1 MIEIRNV
8 SKYYG
13 KEVAING
20 LSLDFKK
27 GEAAIISGSNGAGK
41 STLLA
46 ILAGLIRPDVGVVNY
61 FSIDNFSAESGSFPR
76 QLSSKI
82 AYLGQKV
89 NLYLNLTLKENLD
102 LIASCKQVNNSQL
115 PELIESLQLQAFLS
129 KKLVECSQGV
139 QKKAAIAR
147 ALVGEPELFL
157 LDEPYANLDRM
168 SCDRLSELL
177 FHLNQ
182 QGKIIILVT
191 HLDGPR
197 KDFVKRQLVLEKG
210 KLLN

>member
-1 MIEIRNV
+1 MIEIRDL

-13 KEVAING
+13 KEVAISS

-27 GEAAIISGSNGAGK
+27 GEACIISGSNGAGK

-46 ILAGLIRPDVGVVNY
+46 ILAGLIRPDAGLVRY
-61 FSIDNFSAESGSFPR
+61 FSSDNFSAESGSFSR
-76 QLSSKI
+76 QLSSRI
-82 AYLGQKV
+82 AYQGQKV
-89 NLYLNLTLKENLD
+89 NLYLNLTLKENLE
-102 LIASCKQVNNSQL
+102 LIARCKKVKNSQL
-115 PELIESLQLQAFLS
+115 GELIENMQLQAFLS

-147 ALVGEPELFL
+147 ALLGKAELFL
-157 LDEPYANLDRM
+157 LDEPYANLDRA
-168 SCDRLSELL
+168 SSDRLSELL
-177 FHLNQ
+177 LQLNQ
-182 QGKIIILVT
+182 QGKTIILVT
-191 HLDGPR
+191 HLDGPE

>member
-1 MIEIRNV
+1 MIEIRDLT
-8 SKYYG
+8 KYYG
-13 KEVAING
+13 KEVVINS
-20 LSLDFKK
+20 LSLDLKK
-27 GEAAIISGSNGAGK
+27 GEIVIISGSNGAGK

-46 ILAGLIRPDVGVVNY
+46 ILAGLIRPNTGSVRY
-61 FSIDNFSAESGSFPR
+61 FSNYDFSAESGSFSR
-76 QLSSKI
+76 QLSSRI

-89 NLYLNLTLKENLD
+89 NLYLNLTLKENLE
-102 LIASCKQVNNSQL
+102 LIARCQKIENSQL
-115 PELIESLQLQAFLS
+115 RELIETLQLQAFLL

-147 ALVGEPELFL
+147 ALLGEAELLL
-157 LDEPYANLDRM
+157 LDEPYANLDRT

-177 FHLNQ
+177 SRLNK
-182 QGKIIILVT
+182 QGKTIILVT
-191 HLDGPR
+191 HPDGSA